1 MGFKTVIGAS
11 VVILGFGTLGL
22 GALIVNP
29 RVFTNEGTTM
39 LLSCNFKQM
48 FLIPSAEMVNETG
61 VSVGFYTPKSLT
73 SSLLAKAIDN
83 YKQETAENPFAV
95 FGAGLLAMMTPVLES
110 AVETT
115 IEDVCA
121 GREPSINKIL
131 DAAQ

>member
-73 SSLLAKAIDN
+73 SSLLAKAMDN
-83 YKQETAENPFAV
+83 YKQETAENTFAA
-95 FGAGLLAMMTPVLES
+95 FGAGLLVMMTPVLES

-121 GREPSINKIL
+121 GREPSINQIL

>member
-1 MGFKTVIGAS
+1 
-11 VVILGFGTLGL
+11 
-22 GALIVNP
+22 
-29 RVFTNEGTTM
+29 
-39 LLSCNFKQM
+39 M

-61 VSVGFYTPKSLT
+61 VSVGFYTPKSLI
-73 SSLLAKAIDN
+73 SGLLAKVIDN
-83 YKQETAENPFAV
+83 YKQETADNPFAV

-121 GREPSINKIL
+121 GRDPSINKIL

>member
-1 MGFKTVIGAS
+1 MGLKAVIGAT
-11 VVILGFGTLGL
+11 VVVLGFGTLGL

-48 FLIPSAEMVNETG
+48 FLIPSAEMTNETG

-73 SSLLAKAIDN
+73 SSLLAKAMDN
-83 YKQETAENPFAV
+83 YKQETAGNPFAV
-95 FGAGLLAMMTPVLES
+95 FGAGIMALLTPVLES

-115 IEDVCA
+115 VDDVCT
-121 GREPSINKIL
+121 GREPSINTLL
-131 DAAQ
+131 DAVQ

>member
-1 MGFKTVIGAS
+1 MGLKAVIGVTVI
-11 VVILGFGTLGL
+11 VLGFGTLGL

-48 FLIPSAEMVNETG
+48 FLIPSAEMTNETG

-73 SSLLAKAIDN
+73 SSLLAKVMDN
-83 YKQETAENPFAV
+83 YKQETAGNPFAV
-95 FGAGLLAMMTPVLES
+95 FGAGIMALLTPVLES

-115 IEDVCA
+115 IDDVCA
-121 GREPSINKIL
+121 GREPSINTLL
-131 DAAQ
+131 DAVQ